1 MSEEKRSQDELEEK
15 LEASRRKKINSF
27 KLKIDDID
35 DDSNDD
41 IIFPDDDE
49 YGDDSEDAMPSLG
62 FDIPSRS
69 DEDNER
75 VSEREEEKR
84 RKKALKAERMR
95 KKKKAKK
102 NGCVFRVVWLVLV
115 LILGVFLAEFLLVGI
130 NDLLGRN
137 RGEEEKII
145 ISVPKDANINEIAEI
160 LSEDGVIN
168 SEKYFK
174 LYAKMTKDDDIVFT
188 QGSYEMKNNMDYEA
202 IINYLQSNSNR
213 VDTVEIRFTEGMTVL
228 EIADKLAQNGVCDKD
243 EFLKLCNS
251 DEFDED
257 FPFLSTNRPKV
268 GQTYYKLEGY
278 LFPDT
283 YEFYKGENPTTTI
296 YRFLNN
302 YEMRMYYTK
311 QRIEIKDTD
320 EDEYNQGPQA
330 KLDEY
335 GNVMYDD
342 DGNVIYETD
351 TDKRKTKKYE
361 KLTIEEQAA
370 KKGMTMD
377 DLLILASMIQSEA
390 ANTED
395 MYNISSVFH
404 NRLST
409 LSNDGYSAFGE
420 YIRGMLDSDPTMY
433 YPYKKNTVPDKF
445 ESTYNTYKTAGLPA
459 GPVCCPGMDAIKA
472 ALYPNDT
479 NYYYFCHKAATE
491 DSGAVPYYASTSGDH
506 QYNLA
511 LAGLTDE
518 N

>member
-1 MSEEKRSQDELEEK
+1 MSDDKHSNDKLEQKLEE
-15 LEASRRKKINSF
+15 SRQKKIERF
-27 KLKIDDID
+27 KLNIEDID

-41 IIFPDDDE
+41 IIFPDDEEDLLTDE
-49 YGDDSEDAMPSLG
+49 PVSSRY
-62 FDIPSRS
+62 DIPSRKS
-69 DEDNER
+69 DEEEQL
-75 VSEREEEKR
+75 SEREAER
-84 RKKALKAERMR
+84 RRRKALKAERQR

-115 LILGVFLAEFLLVGI
+115 LILGVFVAEFLLVGI

-137 RGEEEKII
+137 RGDEEKII
-145 ISVPKDANINEIAEI
+145 INVPKDANISEIADI
-160 LSEDGVIN
+160 LYDNGVISN
-168 SEKYFK
+168 ESYFK
-174 LYAKMTKDDDIVFT
+174 LYTKMTKDDDIVFT

-202 IINYLQSNSNR
+202 IINYLQSNANR
-213 VDTVEIRFTEGMTVL
+213 VDTVNIRFTEGMTVL
-228 EIADKLAQNGVCDKD
+228 EIADKLAENKVCDKE

-257 FPFLSTNRPKV
+257 FTFLSANRPKV
-268 GQTYYKLEGY
+268 SQTYYKLEGY

-283 YEFYKGENPTTTI
+283 YEFYQGENAMTTI

-302 YEMRMYYTK
+302 YETRMYYTK
-311 QRIEIKDTD
+311 QRLEVKDSD
-320 EDEYNQGPQA
+320 EDEEYTGPKP
-330 KLDEY
+330 KLDED
-335 GNVMYDD
+335 GDIMYDD
-342 DGNVIYETD
+342 EGNVIYESD

-377 DLLILASMIQSEA
+377 ELMTLASMIQSEA

-395 MYNISSVFH
+395 MYNVSSVFH

-409 LSNDGYSAFGE
+409 LSNDGYSAYGE

-433 YPYKKNTVPDKF
+433 YPYKKATLPDGF
-445 ESTYNTYKTAGLPA
+445 ESTYNTYKNAGLPA
-459 GPVCCPGMDAIKA
+459 GPVCNPGMDAIKA

-479 NYYYFCHKAATE
+479 MYYYFCHKAATE
-491 DSGAVPYYASTSGDH
+491 DSDAVAYYAATSGDH
-506 QYNLA
+506 QYNLS
-511 LAGLTDE
+511 LAGL